1 MLKLWRK
8 RWFRKQW
15 QFKRSMRGSRMH
27 AILGRHAFHP
37 KVWRSDKRSI
47 AGGLAVG
54 LFTAFLPIPIFQ
66 MLLAAGG
73 AILLRVNLP
82 LALAACWINNPLTIV
97 PIYMAAHELGKTL
110 LTHNEHVG
118 AFVNLFVP
126 EGQLG
131 PFIRRSI
138 HLTCGSLI
146 FATLAAGTGYLAIQ
160 VLWLIMARLGA
171 VGESRKSK

>member
-73 AILLRVNLP
+73 ARCNSPNSRKAIETFRQ
-82 LALAACWINNPLTIV
+82 
-97 PIYMAAHELGKTL
+97 Y
-110 LTHNEHVG
+110 
-118 AFVNLFVP
+118 
-126 EGQLG
+126 QLG
-131 PFIRRSI
+131 SPCRCLPKS
-138 HLTCGSLI
+138 CNSP
-146 FATLAAGTGYLAIQ
+146 Y
-160 VLWLIMARLGA
+160 
-171 VGESRKSK
+171 SRKAIESKKPSRIERAFCVAMK